1 MARTNLRPLAAIV
14 PAALFFAVATAVAA
28 PPTGNTSA
36 PPGVD
41 RSAGSSH
48 HEKIEEIQSIG
59 VDRQLASFAGTVLD
73 VNDRPLASV
82 QVKLFIDGQLAGTA
96 LTETNGHYD
105 LRTPYDPSQDATVLL
120 WFVAHE
126 RGLMAKELVI
136 RESKAS
142 LANGL
147 ISKCVPRAAFTPG
160 RQFRVYMFDPESRNK
175 ELAEADCLP

>member
-14 PAALFFAVATAVAA
+14 PAILLAGVATAA
-28 PPTGNTSA
+28 PPTGSTN
-36 PPGVD
+36 PPGTD
-41 RSAGSSH
+41 RSAGTSH

-82 QVKLFIDGQLAGTA
+82 QVKLFIDGQLAATA

-126 RGLMAKELVI
+126 GGLMAKELVI
-136 RESKAS
+136 RESRSS

-147 ISKCVPRAAFTPG
+147 ISKCVPRATFTPG